1 MNSALKFSKSVSR
14 TWSMGMRV
22 ANCYAYSTNAEKS
35 VHSEAQPGAN
45 DWVSGAS
52 SKTDLKS
59 KILKA
64 ALDFVPQHGWTWKS
78 IAAGANSLG
87 LSTVAHGLFP
97 GGSLDLITFFYLTC
111 NDALELQ
118 LSSDTQ
124 KSGPRGTSKD
134 KVGFIQDAVWK
145 RLLLMSPYKDT
156 WAQALGILALPQNMP
171 VALSN
176 LLDLLDIIWHEAG
189 DGSIDMSWYSKRLTL
204 AALYQSTELVF
215 VQDKSTDFSQT
226 LEFLERR
233 SKDLA
238 LFNSCSQKII
248 QAENVARDVAE
259 LGFATL
265 KNVLRMNTR

>member
-1 MNSALKFSKSVSR
+1 MLKLSKNVSMLRSTR
-14 TWSMGMRV
+14 TRAAS
-22 ANCYAYSTNAEKS
+22 YHAYSTNAEKT
-35 VHSEAQPGAN
+35 VHSEAQPSIN

-52 SKTDLKS
+52 PKADIKNE
-59 KILKA
+59 ILKA
-64 ALDFVPQHGWTWKS
+64 ALHFVPQHGWTWKS

-97 GGSLDLITFFYLTC
+97 GGNLDLITFFYLTC
-111 NDALELQ
+111 NDALEMQ
-118 LSSDTQ
+118 LSSDIQ
-124 KSGPRGTSKD
+124 KSSPRGASKD
-134 KVGFIQDAVWK
+134 KIAFIQDAVWK
-145 RLLLMSPYKDT
+145 RLLLMAPHKET

-189 DGSIDMSWYSKRLTL
+189 DGSIDMNWYYKRLTL

-215 VQDKSTDFSQT
+215 VEDKSADFSQT

-233 SKDLA
+233 SKDFAA
-238 LFNSCSQKII
+238 LNSCSQKIS
-248 QAENVARDVAE
+248 QARNTATDVAE

-265 KNVLRMNTR
+265 KNVLRMNTW